1 LLAELVEFW
10 GLEAPAVAGHDI
22 GGSIVL
28 RAHLL
33 EGVEF
38 SRISLID
45 AVVLRPWITPTTR
58 HVKAHL
64 DVYRTMPTGSFEAIV
79 AGHLRTA
86 SYHPMD
92 EETFAVYMDQWRGEI
107 GQKIYLQKDAQLDEG
122 HTAEFEPLLRS
133 MRMPVRILWGERDAW
148 LDPAIAGRLRDII
161 PNADLELIPDA
172 GHFSMED
179 DPERIADAL
188 AYFFA

>member
-1 LLAELVEFW
+1 MPKLADRFSVYVFDFLGFGESERRDGLDVSVAVQAGLLAELIESW

-22 GGSIVL
+22 GGGIVL

-33 EGVEF
+33 GGVEF
-38 SRISLID
+38 SRSSLID

-64 DVYRTMPTGSFEAIV
+64 DVYWTMPTGPFEAIV

-92 EETFAVYMDQWRGEI
+92 EDVFAVYMD
-107 GQKIYLQKDAQLDEG
+107 
-122 HTAEFEPLLRS
+122 
-133 MRMPVRILWGERDAW
+133 
-148 LDPAIAGRLRDII
+148 
-161 PNADLELIPDA
+161 
-172 GHFSMED
+172 
-179 DPERIADAL
+179 
-188 AYFFA
+188 